1 MKFMQT
7 TALALS
13 MSFAGYAAMA
23 DMPTVSAV
31 EVEADLSAYEN
42 SNALDF
48 WPTLDDDLGKAIADK
63 LNFDDATAPRL
74 EVQLTKVAIDGDTVL
89 PDSGE
94 FNHLE
99 GIIAV
104 HSGLDSGNTTE
115 GKADPEVL
123 QSFPLTVVAKTG
135 EGMELPEGWYL
146 IPPSQEDFYQ
156 AMVAAYAEKVVERL
170 DFE

>member
-13 MSFAGYAAMA
+13 MSIAGFAASA
-23 DMPTVSAV
+23 DMPKVSAV
-31 EVEADLSAYEN
+31 EVEANLSSYDD
-42 SNALDF
+42 SNALEF
-48 WPTLDDDLGKAIADK
+48 WPTLDDDLGKAIASH
-63 LNFDDATAPRL
+63 LEFDDASAPRV

-104 HSGLDSGNTTE
+104 HSGLELDNTTE
-115 GKADPEVL
+115 GRSEPEVL
-123 QSFPLTVVAKTG
+123 QSFPLTVVAMTG
-135 EGMELPEGWYL
+135 EGMDLPEGWYL
-146 IPPSQEDFYQ
+146 VPPSQEDFYD

-170 DFE
+170 DFD